1 MIIIRHVNWFILVIP
16 ATYKQDNA
24 MSYQTIHT
32 GKPVSIFGDILAAA
46 KPEKGRQFDLYTL
59 TWIQE
64 NRPFREN
71 DPQRLANFEIIWI
84 QKGSG
89 SFLVDLQQ
97 YTIEEGAIYCF
108 TPGQLRLF
116 QAVGELKGYYISL
129 SPEFLYMAENQID
142 FSFLALQYNDGKNL
156 PVIHTDKEMKYEL
169 EDILVKMIKEMGNYF
184 FLRTEILQGLLKIFM
199 IYLSRGFDLK
209 REDCTVD
216 KDTLKVK
223 RFMDLL
229 KKNFTTHKMV
239 ADYARELCLTP
250 SHLNKIVKKVS
261 GFPASYHIQQQ
272 IILEA
277 KRQAIYY
284 GLSMKEV
291 ASSLGFDDY
300 LHFSKFFK
308 NNSGMNF
315 TCFKNTMVGGGASYS
330 ARR

>member
-1 MIIIRHVNWFILVIP
+1 M
-16 ATYKQDNA
+16 
-24 MSYQTIHT
+24 
-32 GKPVSIFGDILAAA
+32 
-46 KPEKGRQFDLYTL
+46 
-59 TWIQE
+59 
-64 NRPFREN
+64 
-71 DPQRLANFEIIWI
+71 
-84 QKGSG
+84 
-89 SFLVDLQQ
+89 
-97 YTIEEGAIYCF
+97 
-108 TPGQLRLF
+108 
-116 QAVGELKGYYISL
+116 
-129 SPEFLYMAENQID
+129 
-142 FSFLALQYNDGKNL
+142 
-156 PVIHTDKEMKYEL
+156 
-169 EDILVKMIKEMGNYF
+169 
-184 FLRTEILQGLLKIFM
+184 
-199 IYLSRGFDLK
+199 
-209 REDCTVD
+209 
-216 KDTLKVK
+216 KVK

-315 TCFKNTMVGGGASYS
+315 TSFKNTMMSPTVHA
-330 ARR
+330 